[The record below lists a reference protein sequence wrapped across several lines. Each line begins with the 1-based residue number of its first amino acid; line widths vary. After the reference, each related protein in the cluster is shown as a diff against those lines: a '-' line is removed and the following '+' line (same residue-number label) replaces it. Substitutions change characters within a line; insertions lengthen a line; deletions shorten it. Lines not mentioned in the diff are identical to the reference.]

1 MTKIIAIIH
10 ARMTSSRLPG
20 KVLKNIKGKSVLHH
34 HVERMRLCP
43 EVSNIVL
50 GTTKNFVNLP
60 LVDEAKKIGIDWYQ
74 GAEEDVVQRYL
85 EIGKREKADVIV
97 RCGCDKPLFSYE
109 AVNELISSYKGE
121 DFLTV
126 STPLSR
132 GLGSELISL
141 PAIEKIYEHY
151 HGPAI
156 AKHIY
161 EYPYLYKTRSIKI
174 DDEFSRPE
182 FRLTLD
188 TEEDFRLISHLYEIF
203 YKDNVPVNLL
213 DVFKYLDDTPS
224 WANLNRFTE
233 EKEINHYIK
242 DLANSPVMTVHLCKD
257 GSYVIKDRMDQIV
270 DKKLLIS
277 LLSD

>member
-1 MTKIIAIIH
+1 MTRFIAIIH
-10 ARMTSSRLPG
+10 ARITSSRLPG
-20 KVLKNIKGKSVLHH
+20 KVLKKILGKSVLYH
-34 HVERMRLCP
+34 HVERMRMCP
-43 EVSNIVL
+43 DVSNIIL
-50 GTTKNFVNLP
+50 ATTKNSVNLP
-60 LVDEAKKIGIDWYQ
+60 LIEEAKNIGIDWYQ

-85 EIGKREKADVIV
+85 SIGKNEKADVIV

-109 AVNELISSYKGE
+109 AVNALIDTYVDD

-132 GLGSELISL
+132 GLGSELLSVS
-141 PAIEKIYEHY
+141 AIERIYEHY

-161 EYPYLYKTRSIKI
+161 EYPHLYKTRSIEI

-188 TEEDFRLISHLYEIF
+188 TEEDFKLISHIYDLF
-203 YKDNVPVNLL
+203 YQDKSPVNLL
-213 DVFKYLDDTPS
+213 EVFKYLDDNPS

-242 DLANSPVMTVHLCKD
+242 DLAGQPAMTIHLCED
-257 GSYVIKDRMDQIV
+257 GTYIIKNRMGQVI
-270 DKKLLIS
+270 DKEVLKS
-277 LLSD
+277 LLYS